1 MSARDNILAKLRKAN
16 AYPMAEPQTF
26 DYYQEMSPEWE
37 SETARLRHW
46 AATMRAVKTEIF
58 WVRENDWEQ
67 KLVEVAKQKG
77 LQNMLLSPQTEHGRR
92 AQAAL
97 QAASVETRAFA
108 KPIDDWKDEFIA
120 HTGTIMMVSSPEEPR
135 SQSLVPPVHICLF
148 DTRKMYDTFHAAL
161 HGEALIEAMPTNII
175 LVSGPSKTADIQ
187 LTLAYG
193 AHGPRDMVVLAVL
206 PENIDPADLE
216 NAA

>member
-1 MSARDNILAKLRKAN
+1 MSARNNILAKLRKAN

-37 SETARLRHW
+37 SETDRLRHW

-58 WVRENDWEQ
+58 WVREHDWEQ
-67 KLVEVAKQKG
+67 KLVEVAQQKG

-92 AQAAL
+92 AQSAL

-108 KPIDDWKDEFIA
+108 KPIDDWKDEFFADVQAGFTSSVCGIA
-120 HTGTIMMVSSPEEPR
+120 HTGTIMLVSSPEEPR

-148 DTRKMYDTFHAAL
+148 DTRK
-161 HGEALIEAMPTNII
+161 TNII

>member
-1 MSARDNILAKLRKAN
+1 
-16 AYPMAEPQTF
+16 
-26 DYYQEMSPEWE
+26 
-37 SETARLRHW
+37 
-46 AATMRAVKTEIF
+46 
-58 WVRENDWEQ
+58 
-67 KLVEVAKQKG
+67 
-77 LQNMLLSPQTEHGRR
+77 
-92 AQAAL
+92 
-97 QAASVETRAFA
+97 
-108 KPIDDWKDEFIA
+108 
-120 HTGTIMMVSSPEEPR
+120 
-135 SQSLVPPVHICLF
+135 
-148 DTRKMYDTFHAAL
+148 MYDTFHAAL